1 MGSTKYQINYTAN
14 NFWNFLFYIS
24 DVCVHTN
31 VVEKKIWACWL
42 YLFTMLILP
51 LLGCRCLSL
60 LAVRKFYLKESSN
73 NTLISFSFL
82 ITFEFWRVFI
92 LKRTLY
98 ENGNLMIQYIN
109 FSISK
114 IIFNFHKHT
123 QINMRKIMVKIT
135 TKLFHQRLKC
145 PVFHISYKILIFYA
159 TQSLIDG
166 SYWKKLFS
174 LVLFFSCHEKSILFS
189 QHVRRQTYII
199 HQCLRNWCCRRLY
212 TLKVFTFH
220 LEKW

>member
-1 MGSTKYQINYTAN
+1 MGSTKHQIIYAAN
-14 NFWNFLFYIS
+14 IFWKLLFYIF

-60 LAVRKFYLKESSN
+60 LAVCKFYLKESSN
-73 NTLISFSFL
+73 NTLILFSFL

-92 LKRTLY
+92 LKRILH

-114 IIFNFHKHT
+114 IIFNFKKQTHKNT
-123 QINMRKIMVKIT
+123 QR
-135 TKLFHQRLKC
+135 
-145 PVFHISYKILIFYA
+145 
-159 TQSLIDG
+159 
-166 SYWKKLFS
+166 
-174 LVLFFSCHEKSILFS
+174 
-189 QHVRRQTYII
+189 
-199 HQCLRNWCCRRLY
+199 
-212 TLKVFTFH
+212 
-220 LEKW
+220 

>member
-1 MGSTKYQINYTAN
+1 MGSTKHQINYTAN
-14 NFWNFLFYIS
+14 NLWKILFYTS

-73 NTLISFSFL
+73 NTLILFLLL

-92 LKRTLY
+92 LKRILY
-98 ENGNLMIQYIN
+98 ENCNLMIRYIY

-114 IIFNFHKHT
+114 IIFNCHRHT
-123 QINMRKIMVKIT
+123 QKNMRN
-135 TKLFHQRLKC
+135 
-145 PVFHISYKILIFYA
+145 
-159 TQSLIDG
+159 G
-166 SYWKKLFS
+166 
-174 LVLFFSCHEKSILFS
+174 
-189 QHVRRQTYII
+189 
-199 HQCLRNWCCRRLY
+199 
-212 TLKVFTFH
+212 
-220 LEKW
+220 